1 MLRYLR
7 MDLYRLVKGKM
18 LWVVLGIVLA
28 VSVASAYMAWL
39 TVNPEFAPSGTNSSS
54 GFVIG
59 ATDGS
64 AESAGYEMLSGAQ
77 IADFSRNQTAMWLS
91 GGALALFVSVMTA
104 LLFAA
109 DFSSGYVKNLPTS
122 RKDRLAYYGEKLVL
136 VVLLVALLLVFGIAT
151 FEVSRIVSGL
161 SYAHV
166 GSAI

>member
-77 IADFSRNQTAMWLS
+77 IADFSRNQTA
-91 GGALALFVSVMTA
+91 FVAERWSAGPV
-104 LLFAA
+104 
-109 DFSSGYVKNLPTS
+109 
-122 RKDRLAYYGEKLVL
+122 RLGDD
-136 VVLLVALLLVFGIAT
+136 GIA
-151 FEVSRIVSGL
+151 FCG
-161 SYAHV
+161 
-166 GSAI
+166 